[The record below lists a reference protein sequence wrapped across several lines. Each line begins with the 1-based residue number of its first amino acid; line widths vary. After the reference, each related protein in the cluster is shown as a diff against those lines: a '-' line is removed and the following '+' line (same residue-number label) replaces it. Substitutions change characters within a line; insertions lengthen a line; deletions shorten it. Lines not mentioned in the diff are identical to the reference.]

1 VPLGFHFL
9 LLGDLLLRGNGH
21 DCFFLLQS
29 RKLLESL
36 LDWLVF
42 NDDNFCSFHMLV
54 SLEAF
59 FEIVFICD
67 PVSLAICVLEPEI
80 EPVFALKSR
89 VNPSWNIWEVLKFV
103 FLEHVLNQV
112 FK

>member
-1 VPLGFHFL
+1 ML
-9 LLGDLLLRGNGH
+9 
-21 DCFFLLQS
+21 
-29 RKLLESL
+29 KSL

-42 NDDNFCSFHMLV
+42 NGANFCSFHVFV

-59 FEIVFICD
+59 FKVKFICD
-67 PVSLAICVLEPEI
+67 LVSLAMSVLEPEI

-103 FLEHVLNQV
+103 FHEHVPNQV